1 MDRRY
6 AGGNI
11 QGAFLITITGVAA
24 AIVGDLTV
32 VARTKG
38 GGGGTE
44 TGTGK
49 IGIEGRFPLTIAK
62 VLTGGGDNVGSG
74 PIASC

>member
-11 QGAFLITITGVAA
+11 QSAFLITITGVAA

-49 IGIEGRFPLTIAK
+49 IGVEGGFSLTIAEI
-62 VLTGGGDNVGSG
+62 LAGSSDNIGSG
-74 PIASC
+74 PIASY